1 MNCTRR
7 DFIKISA
14 AGAALASS
22 QFAADGHGM
31 AAPAQSS
38 RLETF
43 SDWTKADRA
52 ARKQGLEQCLQRI
65 RELEP
70 SIHAWVVVQPE
81 RPTGDGLLAE
91 IPFGVKDIVETKIK
105 EELWQGCR

>member
-1 MNCTRR
+1 MNYTRR

-14 AGAALASS
+14 AGAAVASS
-22 QFAADGHGM
+22 QFAAEGRGM

-38 RLETF
+38 RPETF
-43 SDWTKADRA
+43 SDWIKADHA

-81 RPTGDGLLAE
+81 VPTATGRWRRFRLG
-91 IPFGVKDIVETKIK
+91 
-105 EELWQGCR
+105 

>member
-52 ARKQGLEQCLQRI
+52 ARKGERVYVDVK
-65 RELEP
+65 EFGP
-70 SIHAWVVVQPE
+70 VKVDGFSI
-81 RPTGDGLLAE
+81 
-91 IPFGVKDIVETKIK
+91 
-105 EELWQGCR
+105 